1 MILKDFLKQAVVFAE
16 VYTGNGH
23 YAIDDIQLHNEF
35 DELMNRVV
43 RDTDDADLK
52 YLRDTEDG
60 LWVLAREDESKCW
73 ILTKVK

>member
-1 MILKDFLKQAVVFAE
+1 MILKDFLKQAVVFSE

-23 YAIDDIQLHNEF
+23 YKIDDIQFHNEF

-43 RDTDDADLK
+43 KDTDYADLK
-52 YLRDTEDG
+52 YLRDTEGG
-60 LWVLAREDESKCW
+60 LWVFAREDESKCW

>member
-1 MILKDFLKQAVVFAE
+1 MILKDFLKQAVVFSE

-23 YAIDDIQLHNEF
+23 YKIDDIQFHNEF

-43 RDTDDADLK
+43 KDTDDADLK

-73 ILTKVK
+73 ILTRVK